1 MNVLSASDGWELKR
15 RKLAQSFIYATDA
28 WELVESAEA
37 VLKIA

>member
-28 WELVESAEA
+28 WELVEIAEA